1 MKTKIPINK
10 IIEDPRLQPRAE
22 FSQQT
27 INDYAI
33 AMQSGDNFPEID
45 VFEDG
50 KGRYLL
56 VHGFHR
62 FRAALKADLAE
73 IDAEIHTGDIH
84 DAILFAA
91 KSNCGQDKVGMR
103 RTNADKIRAVEMVLA
118 DENLA
123 KEMNDQDVANAV
135 GVGLTLVWRIRK
147 KKEVFFHKKNCL
159 PSKKRT
165 GKDGKKYPIKKPRPS
180 PFDNDPLPTG
190 PMPNEDPSQSSPLD
204 RVQDDP
210 NLIQWD
216 QEFERLRDQ
225 VREVVNEFK
234 GYKAK
239 LEGLFG
245 EIREFRNKSKLDKEA
260 QKLTKELF
268 GVRSIGDWI
277 RQHVSGL

>member
-62 FRAALKADLAE
+62 FRATHKADLTE
-73 IDAEIHTGDIH
+73 INAEIHTGDIH

-118 DENLA
+118 DEKWA
-123 KEMNDQDVANAV
+123 QEMSNAAIAEVV
-135 GVGLTLVWRIRK
+135 GVCINSVLRRRKELKLTCPEDRSPNEPVFRK
-147 KKEVFFHKKNCL
+147 CRDG
-159 PSKKRT
+159 RT
-165 GKDGKKYPIKKPRPS
+165 MNISNIGKKPKPVENLPIKP
-180 PFDNDPLPTG
+180 
-190 PMPNEDPSQSSPLD
+190 SPLD
-204 RVQDDP
+204 RVQNDP
-210 NLIQWD
+210 SLIQWD

-234 GYKAK
+234 GYKTK
-239 LEGLFG
+239 LEGLFE
-245 EIREFRNKSKLDKEA
+245 EIREFRSKSKLDKEA